1 MVNSSGPTTGG
12 GGGWLSLVVG
22 RLILPNEL
30 KRTAR
35 TSMRTYPD
43 VADKAARLGTER
55 IESIIRRAKEPATT
69 DTPKASA

>member
-1 MVNSSGPTTGG
+1 MNEPRP
-12 GGGWLSLVVG
+12 VG
-22 RLILPNEL
+22 RPALPDEL

-35 TSMRTYPD
+35 ISMRTYPD

-69 DTPKASA
+69 TKAPT